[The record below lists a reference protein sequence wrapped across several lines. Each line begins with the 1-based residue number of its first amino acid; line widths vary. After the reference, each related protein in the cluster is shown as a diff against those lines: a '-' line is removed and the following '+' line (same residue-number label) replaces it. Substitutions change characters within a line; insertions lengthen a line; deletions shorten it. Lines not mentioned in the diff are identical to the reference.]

1 MIILMLILKV
11 IQNKNNKLSKKFKS
25 NIMILYR

>member
-1 MIILMLILKV
+1 MIILMLILIMKL
-11 IQNKNNKLSKKFKS
+11 NKNNKLSKKFKS